1 MKDGT
6 EVRGEETQS
15 GSKKDNERMTG
26 RLGGRG
32 EREGGGVKMRWEL
45 CFSPSFVF
53 LQCIQSNSTQ
63 ESSVISSVKYVV
75 LMFILQHETHSQH
88 TQTVSDYLY
97 TLCLG
102 TVISGHQVCTLRF
115 SII

>member
-1 MKDGT
+1 MEQKLDGGNSKVAVKRIMR
-6 EVRGEETQS
+6 ENDRVGGKN
-15 GSKKDNERMTG
+15 GS
-26 RLGGRG
+26 
-32 EREGGGVKMRWEL
+32 VKMRWEL

-53 LQCIQSNSTQ
+53 LQCIQSISTQ
-63 ESSVISSVKYVV
+63 ESSVFSSVKAVV
-75 LMFILQHETHSQH
+75 LMFILQHETHPQH

-102 TVISGHQVCTLRF
+102 SVIFGHQVCTLRF